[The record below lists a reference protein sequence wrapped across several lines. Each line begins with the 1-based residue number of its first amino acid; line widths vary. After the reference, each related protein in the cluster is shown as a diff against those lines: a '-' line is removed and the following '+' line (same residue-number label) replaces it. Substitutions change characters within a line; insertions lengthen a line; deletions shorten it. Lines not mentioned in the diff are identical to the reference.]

1 MDNKKLYYSHREVA
15 EMLEEA
21 QSTVRYWVDT
31 FAVQVRRS
39 STGRLKYS
47 QDNLRE
53 LQLIRHLLRESNLTI
68 DGAKATLRHNPQE
81 AEQRAEAIAQLKA
94 VRDELVELRQLIE
107 QIERY
112 TSASEVR
119 DRLRQEGLL

>member
-1 MDNKKLYYSHREVA
+1 MC
-15 EMLEEA
+15 
-21 QSTVRYWVDT
+21 
-31 FAVQVRRS
+31 
-39 STGRLKYS
+39 
-47 QDNLRE
+47 
-53 LQLIRHLLRESNLTI
+53 IRDR
-68 DGAKATLRHNPQE
+68 
-81 AEQRAEAIAQLKA
+81 LKA

>member
-1 MDNKKLYYSHREVA
+1 
-15 EMLEEA
+15 MLEET
-21 QSTVRYWVDT
+21 QSTVRYWVET